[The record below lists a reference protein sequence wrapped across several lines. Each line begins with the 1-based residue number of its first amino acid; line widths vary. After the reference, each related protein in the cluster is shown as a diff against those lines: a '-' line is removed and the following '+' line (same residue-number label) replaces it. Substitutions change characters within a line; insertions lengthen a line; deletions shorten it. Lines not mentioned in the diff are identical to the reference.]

1 MILYILI
8 IYLLN
13 IEERFCFCHSWV
25 LQGLV
30 TKFMFERQGLRGV
43 GGT

>member
-13 IEERFCFCHSWV
+13 IEERFCLCHSWV

-30 TKFMFERQGLRGV
+30 TKFMFEGSGRGV